1 MKDKKIEQD
10 EILGVETKVFHYSK
24 SIIGLI
30 VKPLMPKIQK
40 GTDSVYDKT
49 KSVNAKLFKEI
60 IAELEEKD
68 KDVGGSTGSIAG
80 YTRKQFYILIAK
92 FFVCLYEYD
101 IFYSERIDFVIARL
115 FEQGDRI
122 YLDEQ
127 RNPLNWYPNRN
138 TQLLTVHVLRRN
150 GDIEID

>member
-1 MKDKKIEQD
+1 MNEDDLKANAFPD
-10 EILGVETKVFHYSK
+10 EIMGIKTGWFHYSK
-24 SIIGLI
+24 SFIGTLI
-30 VKPLMPKIQK
+30 KPLMPKIQK

-68 KDVGGSTGSIAG
+68 EDTGGSTGTIAG

-101 IFYSERIDFVIARL
+101 IFYAERIDFVLARL

-122 YLDEQ
+122 YLD
-127 RNPLNWYPNRN
+127 
-138 TQLLTVHVLRRN
+138 
-150 GDIEID
+150 